1 MQLVRSKKKQR
12 NKHLKP
18 EKFPKGQI
26 MEKKRIVY
34 FGKKSVDCQV
44 RMIEGRRKNAFFLPT
59 APGQ

>member
-34 FGKKSVDCQV
+34 FGKKKCRLPSEDD
-44 RMIEGRRKNAFFLPT
+44 RRKKKKMPFFYPLE
-59 APGQ
+59 Q